1 MYLAEL
7 KLWNFRKFG
16 PCETAND
23 KPSVCIPFKK
33 GLNVLIGEN
42 DSGKTAIV
50 DAVKLLLKTHSRDWI
65 WLDPDDF
72 HGGTS
77 WLRVECIFKDF
88 TDIEASHFIEW
99 LGWEGSGDSAKPYLR
114 VFLQAQKDGEKVLPF
129 DIRAGVDDQGSQLDA
144 GAREYFK
151 TTYLKPLRDA
161 ENELIPRKNSRLS
174 QILSGHDVFRKNGS
188 EKHPLEGHYETFKDA
203 VRSFFAAGEA
213 GHSLKDAVDTYV
225 IGLGASKANLDPE
238 GGELKEILEAL
249 KLQFEEKN
257 MGLGSFNLL
266 SMAAELV
273 HLSKSNYTGLRL
285 GLIEEVEAH
294 LHPPKQME
302 LIEFLQYE
310 AQSKGVQ
317 IILTTHSPN
326 IGSKIKLDNLFLCHK
341 GNVYPLGQDSVGKSY
356 TKLDPTDYSFLER
369 FLDATKANLFF
380 SKGVVLVEGWSEELL
395 IPALAKKVL
404 GGDTLAKRGVSVV
417 NVGSTAFL
425 RYSKIFQRLDEHET
439 LCIPVAVITDLDIK
453 PEDEVGRN
461 LTDEIT
467 KKMSKY
473 EGQKVKTFVSPRWTL
488 EFCLAL
494 SPNLRKM
501 FFDAVKAAGEEM
513 VADGYAGKKVEG
525 DYQSNCD
532 QLPDADAI
540 ASKIYVETMKQK
552 KISKPVVA
560 QHLAKAIDEDKA
572 TNPPYL
578 SDPSLTYLI
587 DAIKYACNEN

>member
-16 PCETAND
+16 PSEVATD
-23 KPSVCIPFKK
+23 KPSVCIPFQK
-33 GLNVLIGEN
+33 GMNVLIGEN
-42 DSGKTAIV
+42 DSGKTAII
-50 DAVKLLLKTHSRDWI
+50 DAMKLLLKTHSRDWI
-65 WLDPDDF
+65 WLELDDF
-72 HGGTS
+72 HKETEL
-77 WLRVECIFKDF
+77 LRIECIFKDF
-88 TDIEASHFIEW
+88 SDVEASHFVEW
-99 LGWEGSGDSAKPYLR
+99 LGWEGSGDHAKPYLR

-144 GAREYFK
+144 GAREYLK

-174 QILSGHDVFRKNGS
+174 QILSGHEVFKKTSS
-188 EKHPLEGHYETFKDA
+188 EKHPLENHYETFKNA
-203 VRSFFAAGEA
+203 VRSFFAEEQA
-213 GHSLKDAVDTYV
+213 GHSLKDAVDAYV
-225 IGLGASKANLDPE
+225 SGLGASKANLDPD

-273 HLSKSNYTGLRL
+273 HLSKGNYTGLKL

-294 LHPPKQME
+294 LHPPKKME
-302 LIEFLQYE
+302 LIEFLQHE
-310 AQSKGVQ
+310 AESKGIQ

-326 IGSKIKLDNLFLCHK
+326 IGSKIRLDSLFLCHI
-341 GNVYPLGQDSVGKSY
+341 GHVYPLGRDSEGKSY
-356 TKLDPTDYSFLER
+356 TKLDSADYSFLER

-380 SKGVVLVEGWSEELL
+380 SKGVILVEGWSEELL

-404 GGDTLAKRGVSVV
+404 GGDTLAKRGVSIV

-425 RYSKIFQRLDEHET
+425 RYSKIFQRSNEDEELD
-439 LCIPVAVITDLDIK
+439 IRVAVITDIDIK
-453 PEDEVGRN
+453 PEDEAGKDIS
-461 LTDEIT
+461 TEIT
-467 KKMSKY
+467 KKQQKY
-473 EGQKVKTFVSPRWTL
+473 EGQKVKAFVSPRWTL
-488 EFCLAL
+488 EYCLAL
-494 SPNLRKM
+494 SRNLREL
-501 FFDAVKAAGEEM
+501 FFNAVKSAGEEM
-513 VADGYAGKKVEG
+513 ASDGYTGKRVEG
-525 DYQSNCD
+525 DYHSNCG
-532 QLPDADAI
+532 QLSDDNAV

-560 QHLAKAIDEDKA
+560 QRLAKAIDEDE
-572 TNPPYL
+572 TTDPPYL
-578 SDPSLTYLI
+578 SDPSLNYLV